1 MDEIKK
7 KPGYAA
13 IIVLTALAAATVV
26 ICTGF
31 GPAGI
36 PFFGLSGN
44 TTVLIIYDIRLPRV
58 IAAMFVGAGLA
69 AAGVVMQGLFR
80 NSMADP
86 YLLGTSSGG
95 ALGASL
101 AIVLLGGA
109 FRSILAF
116 FGCLAASFIV
126 YGIAQK
132 GGRVNVEQLLLTGI
146 AVSMFFS
153 AILSALMYSAGQN
166 LHQILFWLMG
176 GFWNISWDD
185 VKVGIIILPAAL
197 ALLVFSRELNIFSM
211 GEEDAIHLGVNT
223 ERLKIF
229 LLAASSLITGLAVAI
244 AGCIGFV
251 GLITPHI
258 MRHIV
263 GPDHRV
269 LIPASML
276 AGGILLALSDTV
288 ARTVGNEVPVGVV
301 TAFLGAPFFIWL
313 LKRRYAA

>member
-1 MDEIKK
+1 MQK
-7 KPGYAA
+7 GYAA

-31 GPAGI
+31 GPAGV
-36 PFFGLSGN
+36 PFFGMSGN
-44 TTVLIIYDIRLPRV
+44 DTTSLILFDIRLPRV
-58 IAAMFVGAGLA
+58 IAAMLVGAGLA

-116 FGCLAASFIV
+116 AGCLAASFIV

-132 GGRVNVEQLLLTGI
+132 GGRVKVEQLLLTGI

-185 VKVGIIILPAAL
+185 VKLGIIILPASL
-197 ALLVFSRELNIFSM
+197 ALLLFSRELNIFSM
-211 GEEDAIHLGVNT
+211 GEDDAIHLGVNV

-258 MRHIV
+258 IRFVV

-288 ARTVGNEVPVGVV
+288 ARTVGNEVPVGVI

-313 LKRRYAA
+313 LKRRFST

>member
-1 MDEIKK
+1 MHK
-7 KPGYAA
+7 GYAVIA
-13 IIVLTALAAATVV
+13 GLLALAAATVV

-31 GPAGI
+31 GPAGV
-36 PFFGLSGN
+36 PFFGMSGN
-44 TTVLIIYDIRLPRV
+44 DTTSLILFDIRLPRV

-101 AIVLLGGA
+101 AIVFLGGA

-185 VKVGIIILPAAL
+185 VKVGTIILPASL

-229 LLAASSLITGLAVAI
+229 LLAVSSLITGLAVAI

>member
-1 MDEIKK
+1 MHKE
-7 KPGYAA
+7 YAVIA
-13 IIVLTALAAATVV
+13 SLAVLAAAVLV
-26 ICTGF
+26 ISTGF

-36 PFFGLSGN
+36 PFLGMPGGDTAS
-44 TTVLIIYDIRLPRV
+44 LILFDIRLPRG
-58 IAAMFVGAGLA
+58 IAAMLVGAGLA
-69 AAGVVMQGLFR
+69 AAGVVMQAMFR

-109 FRSILAF
+109 FHSVFAF
-116 FGCLAASFIV
+116 AGCLIASFLV

-132 GGRVNVEQLLLTGI
+132 GGKVKTEQLLLTGI
-146 AVSMFFS
+146 AISMFFS
-153 AILSALMYSAGQN
+153 AVLSAVMYSSGQN

-176 GFWNISWDD
+176 GFWNISW
-185 VKVGIIILPAAL
+185 GEAMLGL
-197 ALLVFSRELNIFSM
+197 AVIPVSLVLLLFSRELNIFSM
-211 GEEDAIHLGVNT
+211 GEDDAIHLGVNVD
-223 ERLKIF
+223 RLKIV
-229 LLAASSLITGLAVAI
+229 LLALSSLITGICVAI

-258 MRHIV
+258 VRIAV
-263 GPDHRV
+263 GPDHRF
-269 LIPASML
+269 LLPASML
-276 AGGILLALSDTV
+276 AGGILLVLADTV

-313 LKRRYAA
+313 LRRRYSA